1 MENTTFTRKIDEL
14 GRIVIPR
21 DFREKLGFADKSD
34 IRIQMVDDTLV
45 LSAANP
51 SCAICGNTCELKPIR
66 GKHIC
71 NSCAESL

>member
-21 DFREKLGFADKSD
+21 NFREKLSFTDKSD

-45 LSAANP
+45 LSVAYP
-51 SCAICGNTCELKPIR
+51 SCAICGNTCELKAIR

-71 NSCAESL
+71 KSCAESL

>member
-21 DFREKLGFADKSD
+21 DFREKLGFTDKSD
-34 IRIQMVDDTLV
+34 IRIQMANDTLV
-45 LSAANP
+45 LSAAYP
-51 SCAICGNTCELKPIR
+51 SCAICGSTCELKPIR

-71 NSCAESL
+71 KSCAESL